1 MVVFNLRKRR
11 FVPAVDWADSRSGS
25 RMRNIR
31 VALGQIAPRLGDLD
45 HNARLHLEAV
55 ERGRA
60 AGADLVVFPELS
72 LTGYLLHDQVSD
84 LALPL
89 DHPVIEQLAAA
100 SRQTDIVAGL
110 AEESAQQRF
119 HNSAAYFSGG
129 RLLHVHRKVYLPN
142 YGMFQEARDFA
153 AGDRIRHFDTARAAC
168 GMLIC
173 EDLWHPTSAWLL
185 AQAGVDVIFV
195 PSAGPT
201 RGTSSDRQIT
211 SIGVWRTL
219 LQVTAQFQT
228 AFIVY
233 VNRTGC
239 EDGLTFGGGSMVV
252 DPFGRVIEELPPLE
266 EGLTVVQ
273 LEAQV
278 LRRARTAY
286 PLLRDER
293 LELVRREI
301 ERIRILRY
309 DLPDAEAEP
318 ERPVPREGAQRGDDR

>member
-1 MVVFNLRKRR
+1 
-11 FVPAVDWADSRSGS
+11 
-25 RMRNIR
+25 MRNIR
-31 VALGQIAPRLGDLD
+31 VALGQITPRLGDFD
-45 HNARLHLEAV
+45 HNLQLHLETV

-60 AGADLVVFPELS
+60 AGADLIVFPELS
-72 LTGYLLHDQVSD
+72 LTGYLLQDQVSE
-84 LALPL
+84 LAIPV
-89 DHPVIEQLAAA
+89 DHPSLAPLIRA
-100 SRQTDIVAGL
+100 SAKLDIVAGL
-110 AEESAQQRF
+110 VEDSDEHRF
-119 HNSAAYFSGG
+119 YNAAACFSGG
-129 RLLHVHRKVYLPN
+129 RLVHVHRKVYLPN

-153 AGDRIRHFDTARAAC
+153 AGGRIRRFDTERAAC
-168 GMLIC
+168 GLLIC

-185 AQAGVDVIFV
+185 AQSGAELILV
-195 PSAGPT
+195 PSNGPT
-201 RGTSSDRQIT
+201 RGTAPDRQIT

-266 EGLTVVQ
+266 AGLAVAQ
-273 LEAQV
+273 LDPEV

-301 ERIRILRY
+301 EHIRARRY
-309 DLPDAEAEP
+309 DLPEEAGEGVGQEP
-318 ERPVPREGAQRGDDR
+318 SVPLERAPGAPRDGGR